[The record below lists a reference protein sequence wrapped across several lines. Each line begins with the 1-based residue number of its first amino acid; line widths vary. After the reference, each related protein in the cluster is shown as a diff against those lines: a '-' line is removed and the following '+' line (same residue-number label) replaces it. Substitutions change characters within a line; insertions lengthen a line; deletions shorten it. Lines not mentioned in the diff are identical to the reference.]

1 MRSSYANT
9 LASPTTPQRPNA
21 GINNTHMANTM
32 PKLKAETLEA
42 RREHIL
48 NASERCF
55 ARSGFHGCTMA
66 DICSEAGISAGALYV
81 HFESKEALIAG
92 IVERDRTL
100 LTEHF
105 ADLARAP
112 DLTAALTKL
121 GEHYAVD
128 EPHYKRVL
136 NLEIAAEATR
146 NPRIAELC
154 LACDRFAIDNLTEL
168 ITRATNAGR
177 INPANSAHETAL
189 MLCVLGEGLF
199 WRRAVDASFDAKCLM
214 PAVMGSIAA
223 LLNSAPTGDAK
234 SASPAQRVPA
244 LEGQ

>member
-1 MRSSYANT
+1 
-9 LASPTTPQRPNA
+9 
-21 GINNTHMANTM
+21 M
-32 PKLKAETLEA
+32 PKLRPETLEA
-42 RREHIL
+42 RKEHIL

-55 ARSGFHGCTMA
+55 ARSGFHGSTMV

-92 IVERDRTL
+92 IVERDRKM

-105 ADLARAP
+105 AELTRAP
-112 DLTAALTKL
+112 DLTAALTQL

-128 EPHYKRVL
+128 EPQYKRIL

-168 ITRATNAGR
+168 IARATEEGR
-177 INPANSAHETAL
+177 ISPANSASQTAL

-199 WRRAVDASFDAKCLM
+199 WRRAVDASFDAKALM

-223 LLNSAPTGDAK
+223 LLNAAPNDKENATRPPQSHA
-234 SASPAQRVPA
+234 PA
-244 LEGQ
+244 LEGQS